1 MSLDTMTDAEI
12 VALIKTFEPHD
23 EGGQPMIALHFDLWR
38 RVLALAKVPTD
49 DDVERAAITIAAMQ
63 TGDSFE
69 DAKIEFYESLE
80 EGDRLDWRA
89 TVRAVIAAL

>member
-1 MSLDTMTDAEI
+1 
-12 VALIKTFEPHD
+12 
-23 EGGQPMIALHFDLWR
+23 
-38 RVLALAKVPTD
+38 
-49 DDVERAAITIAAMQ
+49 MQ